1 MKENLYTEF
10 KSSFNDSVIESL
22 VAFANTGG
30 GKVLIGVNNEGM
42 PLKNFI
48 TGHESVQQWL
58 NEIKNKTQPS
68 IIPDSR

>member
-10 KSSFNDSVIESL
+10 KSSFNDAVIESL

-42 PLKNFI
+42 PLKKFYNRRR
-48 TGHESVQQWL
+48 ECSAMA
-58 NEIKNKTQPS
+58 K
-68 IIPDSR
+68 